1 MKVGYIRVSTI
12 EQNEGRQLETLKQYN
27 VERLFMDKVSG
38 KDTNRPQFQTMMD
51 FLREGDEL
59 YISEFSRLSRSTK
72 DLLETIET
80 LHNKGVTVISN
91 KEQFDTSSATGKLLL
106 TLMAAI
112 NQFEREINHERTM
125 EGIELAK
132 KAGKYKGRQAKK
144 YEPDLLKNVLEG
156 LANKTMTVT
165 EASKRLG
172 VTRATVYNLLK
183 RVGDNNDEYS
193 ETGRDSN
200 DDNAVTI

>member
-1 MKVGYIRVSTI
+1 MRVGYIRVSTI

-144 YEPDLLKNVLEG
+144 YDNDLLKNVLEG

-183 RVGDNNDEYS
+183 RVGDNNVEYS
-193 ETGRDSN
+193 ETGRNSN